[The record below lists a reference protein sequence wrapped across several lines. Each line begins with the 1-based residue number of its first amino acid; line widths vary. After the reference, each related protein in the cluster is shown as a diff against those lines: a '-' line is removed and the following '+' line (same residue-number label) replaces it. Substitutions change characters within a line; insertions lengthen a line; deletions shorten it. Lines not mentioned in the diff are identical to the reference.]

1 MNPLSIISAAIIAL
15 GMTAGG
21 WLLGQSLENSRK
33 PIRTVTVKGLA
44 EQNVKADLGFWPIRF
59 IATGPTLEA
68 ARSNLEISETAVR
81 KFLAE
86 RGFKNTEIEVQ
97 NLRVEDRYAGYNGG
111 NYPADV
117 RFNLNEDILV
127 TTDQVD
133 ALAAASRDIG
143 ELLKAGV
150 VFSSDSWSGGP
161 SFVFTGIAD
170 LKSEMLTQAT
180 GRAREAAQQFAEQS
194 QSKVG
199 NIQTANQG
207 VFQILPAVDIPNDRP
222 DKQIDKKV
230 RVVSTITYFLV
241 D

>member
-1 MNPLSIISAAIIAL
+1 MNPLSIVSAAIIAI
-15 GMTAGG
+15 GMTGGG
-21 WLLGQSLENSRK
+21 WLLGQSLENSRR

-59 IATGPTLEA
+59 IANGPTLEA
-68 ARSNLEISETAVR
+68 ARANLETSEQAVR
-81 KFLAE
+81 TFLADH
-86 RGFKNTEIEVQ
+86 GFKPSEIEVQ

-111 NYPADV
+111 NFPADV

-133 ALAAASRDIG
+133 ALSSASRDIG

-170 LKSEMLTQAT
+170 LKSEMLTKAT

-194 QSKVG
+194 QSTVG
-199 NIQTANQG
+199 NIRSANQG
-207 VFQILPAVDIPNDRP
+207 VFQILPAVNIPNDRP

-230 RVVSTITYFLV
+230 RVVSTVTYFLV

>member
-1 MNPLSIISAAIIAL
+1 MNPLSIFPAAIIAVGL
-15 GMTAGG
+15 ALSG

-68 ARSNLEISETAVR
+68 ARSNLEISEQAVR
-81 KFLAE
+81 AFLAE

-111 NYPADV
+111 NFPADV

-170 LKSEMLTQAT
+170 LKSEMLTEAT
-180 GRAREAAQQFAEQS
+180 GRAREAAQQFAKES
-194 QSKVG
+194 QSNVG

>member
-1 MNPLSIISAAIIAL
+1 M
-15 GMTAGG
+15 
-21 WLLGQSLENSRK
+21 
-33 PIRTVTVKGLA
+33 
-44 EQNVKADLGFWPIRF
+44 
-59 IATGPTLEA
+59 
-68 ARSNLEISETAVR
+68 
-81 KFLAE
+81 
-86 RGFKNTEIEVQ
+86 
-97 NLRVEDRYAGYNGG
+97 
-111 NYPADV
+111 
-117 RFNLNEDILV
+117 LV

-170 LKSEMLTQAT
+170 LKSEMLTEAT
-180 GRAREAAQQFAEQS
+180 GRARDAAQQFAKES
-194 QSKVG
+194 QSNVG

>member
-1 MNPLSIISAAIIAL
+1 MNPLSVFSAAIIAVGL
-15 GMTAGG
+15 ALSG

-44 EQNVKADLGFWPIRF
+44 EQNVRADLGFWPIRF
-59 IATGPTLEA
+59 VATGPTLET
-68 ARSNLEISETAVR
+68 ARSNLELSEKAVR
-81 KFLAE
+81 AFLAK
-86 RGFKNTEIEVQ
+86 RGFKDTEIEIQ

-117 RFNLNEDILV
+117 RFNLNEDMLV

-170 LKSEMLTQAT
+170 LKSEMLTEAT
-180 GRAREAAQQFAEQS
+180 GRARDAAQQFAKES
-194 QSKVG
+194 QSNVG

>member
-15 GMTAGG
+15 GMAAGG

-68 ARSNLEISETAVR
+68 ARANLEISETEVR

-117 RFNLNEDILV
+117 RFNLNEDMLV

-170 LKSEMLTQAT
+170 LKSEMLTEAT

-194 QSKVG
+194 QSNVG

>member
-15 GMTAGG
+15 GMAAGG

-68 ARSNLEISETAVR
+68 ARANLEISETAVR

-117 RFNLNEDILV
+117 RFNLNEDMLV

-170 LKSEMLTQAT
+170 LKSEMLTEAT

-194 QSKVG
+194 QSNVG

>member
-1 MNPLSIISAAIIAL
+1 MNPLSVFSAAIIAVGL
-15 GMTAGG
+15 ALSG

-44 EQNVKADLGFWPIRF
+44 EQNVRADLGFWPIRF
-59 IATGPTLEA
+59 VATGPTLEA
-68 ARSNLEISETAVR
+68 ARSNLELSEKAVR
-81 KFLAE
+81 AFLAK
-86 RGFKNTEIEVQ
+86 RGFKDTEIEIQ

-117 RFNLNEDILV
+117 RFNLNEDMLV

-170 LKSEMLTQAT
+170 LKSEMLTEAT
-180 GRAREAAQQFAEQS
+180 GRARDAAQQFAKES
-194 QSKVG
+194 QSNVG